1 MVSGAQS
8 VMTPGTYMMLLLF
21 AGNLGLPVVP
31 YEPGDMPTLVVVQG
45 RSGWTM
51 LVVPATRQIWTS
63 ATFEDGEF
71 MIAAT
76 MKMLELPVPLV
87 ISMKIAGHDQ

>member
-8 VMTPGTYMMLLLF
+8 VMTPGTYVMLMSF
-21 AGNLGLPVVP
+21 AGNLGLPVVQ
-31 YEPGDMPTLVVVQG
+31 YKPGLMPTLDVVQG

-51 LVVPATRQIWTS
+51 LGVPATRQIWTS
-63 ATFEDGEF
+63 ATSEDGEF

-76 MKMLELPVPLV
+76 MKMLE
-87 ISMKIAGHDQ
+87 